1 MYHWA
6 QKRQVTGKDGDALLR
21 DFVPLGTEETGTVNR
36 EGQKALWKDYALL
49 DTKEISSKFL
59 TNSCI
64 VCHLTL

>member
-49 DTKEISSKFL
+49 DTKRNK
-59 TNSCI
+59 
-64 VCHLTL
+64 